1 MIARILML
9 IVALGM
15 GTTAS
20 QLPEFSQQYRQR
32 LGGAIDEL
40 AKIADD
46 FANDA
51 RRFGLSVEQA
61 IDRLAGNTD
70 EVAAARGD
78 RMRQTLSRLDRL
90 REQKDAYAESGP
102 FVRLAVFA
110 QNIDT
115 ELAEATAKDF
125 EPAIPVTVEGLVTAG
140 TGFFAGWFGMRLLLA
155 VFGRRRRRKVQA
167 EPG

>member
-1 MIARILML
+1 ML
-9 IVALGM
+9 IVALGV

-40 AKIADD
+40 AKIAGD

-61 IDRLAGNTD
+61 VDRLASNSD
-70 EVAAARGD
+70 QVAAARGD
-78 RMRQTLSRLDRL
+78 RMRQTLSRLERL
-90 REQKDAYAESGP
+90 KEQKDAYAEAGP
-102 FVRLAVFA
+102 FARLAVFA
-110 QNIDT
+110 QNVDT

-125 EPAIPVTVEGLVTAG
+125 EPAVPVTVEGLVTAG
-140 TGFFAGWFGMRLLLA
+140 TGFLVGWFGMKVLLA
-155 VFGRRRRRKVQA
+155 VFGRRRRRKVQPEA
-167 EPG
+167 G

>member
-9 IVALGM
+9 IVAVGL

-40 AKIADD
+40 AKITND
-46 FANDA
+46 FAKDA
-51 RRFGLSVEQA
+51 RAFGLSVEQA
-61 IDRLAGNTD
+61 IDRLAQNTD
-70 EVAAARGD
+70 DIAAARGD
-78 RMRQTLSRLDRL
+78 RMRQTLSRLDSL
-90 REQKDAYAESGP
+90 KEQKEAFAEAGP
-102 FVRLAVFA
+102 FARLAVFA

-125 EPAIPVTVEGLVTAG
+125 EPAVPVTIEGLVTAG
-140 TGFFAGWFGMRLLLA
+140 SGFFAGWFGVRLILSL
-155 VFGRRRRRKVQA
+155 FRRRRRRDA
-167 EPG
+167 EPDTG